1 MMLHIL
7 KYLSESL
14 AYVIGRKIKI
24 IALSRVGTE
33 IPAFLQCNLI
43 GSKNSVND
51 NQVKRFMSC
60 CVVCHDRDSCMLAA
74 VCLGRYC

>member
-1 MMLHIL
+1 MLCIL

-14 AYVIGRKIKI
+14 VHVIGNKNKI
-24 IALSRVGTE
+24 IGLSRVVTE

-43 GSKNSVND
+43 GSKNSVKD

-74 VCLGRYC
+74 VCLGRYR

>member
-1 MMLHIL
+1 MMLYIL

-14 AYVIGRKIKI
+14 AYVIGRKIQI

-43 GSKNSVND
+43 GSKYSVND
-51 NQVKRFMSC
+51 NQVKRFMTAIHAC
-60 CVVCHDRDSCMLAA
+60 
-74 VCLGRYC
+74 